1 MFSWCVVEV
10 TELAV
15 VSTALVPNVELPL
28 GTVKTLLEGPFFELG
43 SIPWE
48 TSLLQE
54 ELSLT
59 SFFPVVRLPAPS
71 VDLDGG

>member
-10 TELAV
+10 TELAD